1 MNKKIFSAALF
12 GALMA
17 LSAGTFTS
25 CKDYDEDIDRID
37 TELSGIKSQL
47 EALETKINEGK
58 WITSV
63 TPSTDGLTITL
74 SDGQTY
80 NITNGKDGQNG
91 QDGAAGAAGTEW
103 TISEDGY
110 WVCNGEKTDV
120 KAVGQD
126 GEKGEPGQQEVKFE
140 NGKWFLWNGTEFV
153 EFKGAATSGNIP
165 FYYTDPNDQNYTI
178 LVVFDENGQNKKE
191 IRLPMNE
198 GLAQISVLNDD
209 SYLSVN
215 YTIAGEIKWDGAKAV
230 PAKGDYLITQS
241 FDSLLVQVTPT
252 NYDLAAISSF
262 SLVNSLNEAAPVTI
276 GAPVAF
282 NQVLNTKSVSKG
294 GLYKMAVTPNK
305 ITDEDVEKYSD
316 SDAPYLSLV
325 ANDKVRSNY
334 EFRYK
339 LRDCS
344 DLSSL
349 IIKFESG
356 YEINLDGDMIPYF
369 STKPGEALTIKAND
383 EDEEYLYD
391 AYLTVKDIN
400 DQKADSIKW
409 GIETGKT
416 MTIQSNEKAQGN
428 MVFVVHY
435 LDVTGQVSTTDICV
449 NFNTPST
456 EEIVTSIPSTPHV
469 ATAESGKN
477 FMLVDFAPYFKDM
490 SESDRILW
498 NADAYVNVWN
508 TAVKWVY
515 TDERTGRTI
524 TEEDKYGLISSIKL
538 ADADG
543 KELDVNNLD
552 LSKFAKL
559 KVTFTNNYGATQ
571 GFDLSKGEF
580 TATVQINGAKEG
592 VYQTVEIPFTV
603 ANPTAAE
610 IAKQYTFNA
619 SYFANNTFTF
629 LDVKTVDLK
638 DYITGN
644 IDYSGAKATD
654 YLKFSGNKN
663 SVVAMTT
670 EAEIG
675 TAYPVEGLKVNF
687 LGRQY
692 DIPTFNVKFVNS
704 KAYSVNVANAA
715 VSLVSGGS
723 SATIFYAEKA
733 ATGKPNF
740 YNVKDASGKYVAPA
754 SVDNIAVESANTDL
768 VTVTKSGNDIV
779 IATVDR
785 VTVDTPVKVKVTA
798 TVDGEEF
805 SAEFTVTVKAFPT
818 E

>member
-12 GALMA
+12 GALMM

-25 CKDYDEDIDRID
+25 CKDYDDDIDRID

-47 EALETKINEGK
+47 EALENKIKDGK

-63 TPSTDGLTITL
+63 TPTANGLTITL
-74 SDGQTY
+74 SDSQTY
-80 NITNGKDGQNG
+80 EITNGKNG
-91 QDGAAGAAGTEW
+91 QDGAPGAAGTEW

-126 GEKGEPGQQEVKFE
+126 GEKGDAGQQEVKFE

-198 GLAQISVLNDD
+198 GLAQISVLNNNA
-209 SYLSVN
+209 YLSVN

-282 NQVLNTKSVSKG
+282 NQVLNSQTRTVSEG
-294 GLYKMAVTPNK
+294 GLYKMAVTPKK
-305 ITDEDVEKYSD
+305 ITDEDVEKYSN
-316 SDAPYLSLV
+316 SSTAPYLSLV

-334 EFRYK
+334 EFTYY
-339 LRDCS
+339 LQDCS
-344 DLSSL
+344 SMSPT
-349 IIKFESG
+349 IKFESG
-356 YEINLDGDMIPYF
+356 QSISLDGGTTWIPSF
-369 STKPGEALTIKAND
+369 RTKPGEALTIKASYGA
-383 EDEEYLYD
+383 EYLYD

-400 DQKADSIKW
+400 NQKADSIKW

-416 MTIQSNEKAQGN
+416 MTIQSNEKAQGS
-428 MVFVVHY
+428 MVFVVRY
-435 LDVTGQVSTTDICV
+435 LDVTGQVSTTDIYV
-449 NFNTPST
+449 NFSTPST
-456 EEIVTSIPSTPHV
+456 EEVVTSIPTTPHV

-498 NADAYVNVWN
+498 NADAHVNIWN
-508 TAVKWVY
+508 TNVKWVY
-515 TDERTGRTI
+515 TDERTGRTV
-524 TEEDKYGLISSIKL
+524 TKENLNGLISSIEL

-543 KELDVNNLD
+543 KVLANVNNRD

-580 TATVQINGAKEG
+580 TAAVQISGAKEG

-629 LDVKTVDLK
+629 LDATNVDLSN
-638 DYITGN
+638 YISGS
-644 IDYSGAKATD
+644 IDYSGAKDTD
-654 YLKFSGNKN
+654 YLTFNN
-663 SVVAMTT
+663 STVTMTT

-687 LGRQY
+687 LGRKY

-733 ATGKPNF
+733 TTDKPNF
-740 YNVKDASGKYVAPA
+740 YNVKDASGKFVAVT
-754 SVDNIAVESANTDL
+754 SVDNIAVESANPNL
-768 VTVTKSGNDIV
+768 VTATKSGNDIEIV
-779 IATVDR
+779 TVDR

>member
-63 TPSTDGLTITL
+63 TPSADGLTITL

-80 NITNGKDGQNG
+80 NITNGKNGQDG

-198 GLAQISVLNDD
+198 GLAQISVLNG
-209 SYLSVN
+209 SSLIVN

-241 FDSLLVQVTPT
+241 FDSLLVRVTPT
-252 NYDLAAISSF
+252 NYDLAAIPSF
-262 SLVNSLNEAAPVTI
+262 SLVNSLNETAPVTI

-282 NQVLNTKSVSKG
+282 NQVLTNQTRSVSKG

-305 ITDEDVEKYSD
+305 ITDEVVENYPSYN
-316 SDAPYLSLV
+316 APYLSLV

-334 EFRYK
+334 EFRYY
-339 LRDCS
+339 LQDCS
-344 DLSSL
+344 SMSSTPIEFAENGYV
-349 IIKFESG
+349 IIG
-356 YEINLDGDMIPYF
+356 GTRMPYF
-369 STKPGEALTIKAND
+369 STKPGEALKIKASRGA
-383 EDEEYLYD
+383 EYLYD

-400 DQKADSIKW
+400 NQKADSIKW

-416 MTIQSNEKAQGN
+416 MTIQSNEKAQGS
-428 MVFVVHY
+428 MVFVVRY
-435 LDVTGQVSTTDICV
+435 LDVTGQVSTTDIYV
-449 NFNTPST
+449 SFSTPST
-456 EEIVTSIPSTPHV
+456 EEIITSIPSTPHV

-490 SESDRILW
+490 SEGDRILW
-498 NADAYVNVWN
+498 NADAYVDVWN
-508 TAVKWVY
+508 TTVKWVY

-524 TEEDKYGLISSIKL
+524 TEENKWGLIDKIEL

-543 KELDVNNLD
+543 KVVSEN
-552 LSKFAKL
+552 SKFAKL

-603 ANPTAAE
+603 SNPTAAE

-619 SYFANNTFTF
+619 SYFANNTFTI

-670 EAEIG
+670 EAKIG

-740 YNVKDASGKYVAPA
+740 YNVKDALGNFVAAA
-754 SVDNIAVESANTDL
+754 SVDNIAVESTNTDL
-768 VTVTKSGNDIV
+768 VTVTKSGNDIA
-779 IATVDR
+779 IATVNK

>member
-47 EALETKINEGK
+47 EALENKINEGK

-63 TPSTDGLTITL
+63 TPSADGLTITL

-80 NITNGKDGQNG
+80 NITNGKNG
-91 QDGAAGAAGTEW
+91 QDGAPGAAGTEW
-103 TISEDGY
+103 TISEDGF

-153 EFKGAATSGNIP
+153 EFKAAATTGNIP
-165 FYYTDPNDQNYTI
+165 YYYTDPNDQNYTV
-178 LVVFDENGQNKKE
+178 LVVFDENGQNEKK

-198 GLAQISVLNDD
+198 GLAQISVLNNNA
-209 SYLSVN
+209 YLSVN

-294 GLYKMAVTPNK
+294 GLYKMAVTPKK
-305 ITDEDVEKYSD
+305 ITDEDVEKYSCNT
-316 SDAPYLSLV
+316 APYLSLM

-334 EFRYK
+334 EFKYY
-339 LRDCS
+339 LQDCS
-344 DLSSL
+344 SMSPS
-349 IIKFESG
+349 IKFEGQSSTS
-356 YEINLDGDMIPYF
+356 IDGGLTWIPYF
-369 STKPGEALTIKAND
+369 STKPGEALTIKAS
-383 EDEEYLYD
+383 EGAEYLYD

-400 DQKADSIKW
+400 NQKADSIKW

-416 MTIQSNEKAQGN
+416 MTIQSNEKAQGG
-428 MVFVVHY
+428 MVFVVRY
-435 LDVTGQVSTTDICV
+435 LDVTGQVSTTDIYV
-449 NFNTPST
+449 RFSTPST
-456 EEIVTSIPSTPHV
+456 EEVITSIPTTPHV

-490 SESDRILW
+490 NEGDRILW
-498 NADAYVNVWN
+498 NADANVYTWN

-524 TEEDKYGLISSIKL
+524 TEENKSGLISAIEL

-543 KELDVNNLD
+543 KVLNVTTPD

-559 KVTFTNNYGATQ
+559 KVTFDSNYGVAND
-571 GFDLSKGEF
+571 FDLSKGEF
-580 TATVQINGAKEG
+580 TATVQISGAKEG

-603 ANPTAAE
+603 ANPTATE

-629 LDVKTVDLK
+629 LDVNSIDLSN
-638 DYITGN
+638 YISGS
-644 IDYSGAKATD
+644 IDYSGAKDTD
-654 YLKFSGNKN
+654 YLTFNN
-663 SVVAMTT
+663 STVAMTT

-687 LGRQY
+687 LGRKY

-740 YNVKDASGKYVAPA
+740 YNVKDASGKFVAA
-754 SVDNIAVESANTDL
+754 TSVENIAVESANTNL
-768 VTVTKSGNDIV
+768 VTATKSGNDIE
-779 IATVDR
+779 ITTVAR

>member
-198 GLAQISVLNDD
+198 GLAQISVLNG
-209 SYLSVN
+209 SSLSVN

-252 NYDLAAISSF
+252 NYDLAAIPSF
-262 SLVNSLNEAAPVTI
+262 SWVNSLNEAAPVTI

-282 NQVLNTKSVSKG
+282 NQVLTNQTRSVSKG

-305 ITDEDVEKYSD
+305 ITDEVVENYPSYN
-316 SDAPYLSLV
+316 APYLSLV

-334 EFRYK
+334 EFRYY
-339 LRDCS
+339 LQDCS
-344 DLSSL
+344 SMSSTS
-349 IIKFESG
+349 IEFAENG
-356 YEINLDGDMIPYF
+356 YVTIGGTRMPYF
-369 STKPGEALTIKAND
+369 STKPGEALKIKASRGA
-383 EDEEYLYD
+383 EYLYD

-400 DQKADSIKW
+400 NQKADSIKW

-416 MTIQSNEKAQGN
+416 MTIQSNEKAQGS
-428 MVFVVHY
+428 MVFVVRY
-435 LDVTGQVSTTDICV
+435 LDVTGQVSTTDIYV
-449 NFNTPST
+449 SFSAPST
-456 EEIVTSIPSTPHV
+456 EEIITSIPSTPHV

-490 SESDRILW
+490 SEGDRILW
-498 NADAYVNVWN
+498 NADASVDVWN
-508 TAVKWVY
+508 ITVKWVY

-524 TEEDKYGLISSIKL
+524 TEENKWGLIEKIEL

-543 KELDVNNLD
+543 KVVSEN
-552 LSKFAKL
+552 SKFAKL

-603 ANPTAAE
+603 SNPTAAE

-654 YLKFSGNKN
+654 YLNFSGNKN

-733 ATGKPNF
+733 ATDKPNF

-768 VTVTKSGNDIV
+768 VIVTKSGNDIV

>member
-1 MNKKIFSAALF
+1 
-12 GALMA
+12 
-17 LSAGTFTS
+17 
-25 CKDYDEDIDRID
+25 
-37 TELSGIKSQL
+37 
-47 EALETKINEGK
+47 
-58 WITSV
+58 
-63 TPSTDGLTITL
+63 
-74 SDGQTY
+74 
-80 NITNGKDGQNG
+80 
-91 QDGAAGAAGTEW
+91 
-103 TISEDGY
+103 
-110 WVCNGEKTDV
+110 
-120 KAVGQD
+120 
-126 GEKGEPGQQEVKFE
+126 
-140 NGKWFLWNGTEFV
+140 
-153 EFKGAATSGNIP
+153 
-165 FYYTDPNDQNYTI
+165 
-178 LVVFDENGQNKKE
+178 
-191 IRLPMNE
+191 
-198 GLAQISVLNDD
+198 
-209 SYLSVN
+209 
-215 YTIAGEIKWDGAKAV
+215 
-230 PAKGDYLITQS
+230 
-241 FDSLLVQVTPT
+241 
-252 NYDLAAISSF
+252 
-262 SLVNSLNEAAPVTI
+262 
-276 GAPVAF
+276 
-282 NQVLNTKSVSKG
+282 
-294 GLYKMAVTPNK
+294 MAVTPNK
-305 ITDEDVEKYSD
+305 ITDEVVENYPSYN
-316 SDAPYLSLV
+316 APYLSLV

-334 EFRYK
+334 EFRYY
-339 LRDCS
+339 LQDCS
-344 DLSSL
+344 SMSSTPIEFAENGYA
-349 IIKFESG
+349 IIG
-356 YEINLDGDMIPYF
+356 GTRMPYF
-369 STKPGEALTIKAND
+369 STKPGEALKIKASGGA
-383 EDEEYLYD
+383 EYLYD

-400 DQKADSIKW
+400 NQKADSIKW

-416 MTIQSNEKAQGN
+416 MTIQSNEKAQGS
-428 MVFVVHY
+428 MVFVVRY
-435 LDVTGQVSTTDICV
+435 LDVTGQVSTTDIYV
-449 NFNTPST
+449 SFSTPST
-456 EEIVTSIPSTPHV
+456 EEIITSIPSTPHV

-490 SESDRILW
+490 SEGDRILW
-498 NADAYVNVWN
+498 NADAYVDVWN
-508 TAVKWVY
+508 TTVKWVY

-524 TEEDKYGLISSIKL
+524 TEENKWGLIDKIEL

-543 KELDVNNLD
+543 KVVSEK
-552 LSKFAKL
+552 SKFAKL

-603 ANPTAAE
+603 SNPTAAE

-619 SYFANNTFTF
+619 SYFANNTFTI

-670 EAEIG
+670 EAKIG

-687 LGRQY
+687 LERQY

-740 YNVKDASGKYVAPA
+740 YNVKDALGNFVAAA
-754 SVDNIAVESANTDL
+754 SVDNIAVESTNTDL
-768 VTVTKSGNDIV
+768 VTVTKSGNDIA
-779 IATVDR
+779 IATVNK

>member
-47 EALETKINEGK
+47 EALENKINEGK

-63 TPSTDGLTITL
+63 TPSADGLTITL

-80 NITNGKDGQNG
+80 NITNGKNG
-91 QDGAAGAAGTEW
+91 QDGAPGAAGTEW
-103 TISEDGY
+103 TISEDGF

-153 EFKGAATSGNIP
+153 EFKAAATTGNIP
-165 FYYTDPNDQNYTI
+165 YYYTDPNDQNYTV
-178 LVVFDENGQNKKE
+178 LVVFDENGQNEKK

-198 GLAQISVLNDD
+198 GLAQISVLNNNA
-209 SYLSVN
+209 YLSVN

-294 GLYKMAVTPNK
+294 GLYKMAVTPKK
-305 ITDEDVEKYSD
+305 ITDEDVEKYSFNT
-316 SDAPYLSLV
+316 APYLSLM

-334 EFRYK
+334 EFKYY
-339 LRDCS
+339 LQDCS
-344 DLSSL
+344 SMSPR
-349 IIKFESG
+349 IKFEGQS
-356 YEINLDGDMIPYF
+356 ITSIDGCLTWIPYF
-369 STKPGEALTIKAND
+369 STKPGEALTIKAS
-383 EDEEYLYD
+383 EGAEYLYD

-400 DQKADSIKW
+400 NQKADSIKW

-416 MTIQSNEKAQGN
+416 MTIQSNEKAQGG
-428 MVFVVHY
+428 MVFVVRY
-435 LDVTGQVSTTDICV
+435 LDVTGQVSTTDIYV
-449 NFNTPST
+449 RFSTPST
-456 EEIVTSIPSTPHV
+456 EEVITSIPTTPHV

-490 SESDRILW
+490 NEGDRILW
-498 NADAYVNVWN
+498 NADANVYTWN

-524 TEEDKYGLISSIKL
+524 TEENKSGLISAIEL

-543 KELDVNNLD
+543 KVLNVTTPD

-559 KVTFTNNYGATQ
+559 KVTFDSNYGVAND
-571 GFDLSKGEF
+571 FDLSKGEF
-580 TATVQINGAKEG
+580 TATVQISGAKEG

-603 ANPTAAE
+603 ANPTATE

-629 LDVKTVDLK
+629 LDVNSIDLSN
-638 DYITGN
+638 YISGS
-644 IDYSGAKATD
+644 IDYSGAKDTD
-654 YLKFSGNKN
+654 YLTFNN
-663 SVVAMTT
+663 STVAMTT

-687 LGRQY
+687 LGRKY

-740 YNVKDASGKYVAPA
+740 YNVKDASGKFVAA
-754 SVDNIAVESANTDL
+754 TSVENIAVESANTNL
-768 VTVTKSGNDIV
+768 VTATKSGNDIE
-779 IATVDR
+779 ITTVAR

>member
-1 MNKKIFSAALF
+1 M
-12 GALMA
+12 
-17 LSAGTFTS
+17 LSAGTFVS
-25 CKDYDEDIDRID
+25 CKDYDEDIERID

-80 NITNGKDGQNG
+80 NITNGKNG
-91 QDGAAGAAGTEW
+91 QDGTPGAAGTEW

-126 GEKGEPGQQEVKFE
+126 GEKGDAGQQEVKFE

-165 FYYTDPNDQNYTI
+165 FYYTDPDDQNYTI

-198 GLAQISVLNDD
+198 GLAQISVLNG

-241 FDSLLVQVTPT
+241 FDSLLVKVTPT

-282 NQVLNTKSVSKG
+282 NQVLNSQTRSVSKG

-305 ITDEDVEKYSD
+305 ITDEVVENYPSSK
-316 SDAPYLSLV
+316 APYLSLV

-334 EFRYK
+334 EFRYY
-339 LRDCS
+339 LQDCS
-344 DLSSL
+344 SMSSPT
-349 IIKFESG
+349 IEFAENG
-356 YEINLDGDMIPYF
+356 YVTVGGTRMPYF
-369 STKPGEALTIKAND
+369 STKPGEALTIKASNGT
-383 EDEEYLYD
+383 EYLYD

-400 DQKADSIKW
+400 NQKADSIKW

-416 MTIQSNEKAQGN
+416 MTIQSNEKAQGS
-428 MVFVVHY
+428 MVFVVRY
-435 LDVTGQVSTTDICV
+435 LDVTGQVSTTDIYV
-449 NFNTPST
+449 SFSTPST
-456 EEIVTSIPSTPHV
+456 EEVVTSIPTTPHV
-469 ATAESGKN
+469 ATAESGEN

-490 SESDRILW
+490 SEGDRILW
-498 NADAYVNVWN
+498 NADASVYIGN

-524 TEEDKYGLISSIKL
+524 TEENKSGLISTIAL

-543 KELDVNNLD
+543 KVVVSDN
-552 LSKFAKL
+552 SKFAKL

-580 TATVQINGAKEG
+580 TATVQIYGAKEG

-629 LDVKTVDLK
+629 LDATSVDLSN
-638 DYITGN
+638 YIDGN
-644 IDYSGAKATD
+644 IDYSGAKDTD
-654 YLKFSGNKN
+654 YLTFS
-663 SVVAMTT
+663 SSTVAMTA
-670 EAEIG
+670 EAENG
-675 TAYPVEGLKVNF
+675 TGYPVEGLKVNF

-692 DIPTFNVKFVNS
+692 SIPTFNVKFVSS

-723 SATIFYAEKA
+723 SATIYYAEKA
-733 ATGKPNF
+733 ATDKPNF
-740 YNVKDASGKYVAPA
+740 YNVIDASGKYVAPA

-768 VTVTKSGNDIV
+768 VKATKSGNDIE
-779 IATVDR
+779 IETADR

>member
-230 PAKGDYLITQS
+230 PAKDDYLITQS

-305 ITDEDVEKYSD
+305 ITDEDVEKYSN
-316 SDAPYLSLV
+316 SSNPPYLSLV

-334 EFRYK
+334 EFKYY
-339 LRDCS
+339 LQDCS
-344 DLSSL
+344 GISPD
-349 IIKFESG
+349 IKFESG
-356 YEINLDGDMIPYF
+356 RTTSIDGGTTWIPYF
-369 STKPGEALTIKAND
+369 STKPGEALTIKAS

-400 DQKADSIKW
+400 KQKADSIKW

-416 MTIQSNEKAQGN
+416 MTIQSNEKAQGH

-449 NFNTPST
+449 GFSTPST

-469 ATAESGKN
+469 ATAENGKN

-498 NADAYVNVWN
+498 NADAHVNTWN
-508 TAVKWVY
+508 TGVKWVY

-524 TEEDKYGLISSIKL
+524 TEENKWGLIDKIEL

-543 KELDVNNLD
+543 KVVSE

-629 LDVKTVDLK
+629 LDANNVDLSN
-638 DYITGN
+638 YISGS
-644 IDYSGAKATD
+644 IDYSGAKDTD
-654 YLKFSGNKN
+654 YLTFNN
-663 SVVAMTT
+663 STVAMTA
-670 EAEIG
+670 EAENG

-740 YNVKDASGKYVAPA
+740 YNVKDASGKYVAPV

>member
-63 TPSTDGLTITL
+63 TPSADGLTITL

-80 NITNGKDGQNG
+80 NITNGKNG
-91 QDGAAGAAGTEW
+91 QDGQDGTAGAAGTEW

-294 GLYKMAVTPNK
+294 GLY
-305 ITDEDVEKYSD
+305 
-316 SDAPYLSLV
+316 
-325 ANDKVRSNY
+325 
-334 EFRYK
+334 
-339 LRDCS
+339 
-344 DLSSL
+344 
-349 IIKFESG
+349 
-356 YEINLDGDMIPYF
+356 
-369 STKPGEALTIKAND
+369 
-383 EDEEYLYD
+383 
-391 AYLTVKDIN
+391 
-400 DQKADSIKW
+400 
-409 GIETGKT
+409 
-416 MTIQSNEKAQGN
+416 
-428 MVFVVHY
+428 
-435 LDVTGQVSTTDICV
+435 
-449 NFNTPST
+449 
-456 EEIVTSIPSTPHV
+456 
-469 ATAESGKN
+469 
-477 FMLVDFAPYFKDM
+477 
-490 SESDRILW
+490 
-498 NADAYVNVWN
+498 
-508 TAVKWVY
+508 
-515 TDERTGRTI
+515 
-524 TEEDKYGLISSIKL
+524 
-538 ADADG
+538 
-543 KELDVNNLD
+543 
-552 LSKFAKL
+552 
-559 KVTFTNNYGATQ
+559 
-571 GFDLSKGEF
+571 
-580 TATVQINGAKEG
+580 
-592 VYQTVEIPFTV
+592 
-603 ANPTAAE
+603 
-610 IAKQYTFNA
+610 
-619 SYFANNTFTF
+619 
-629 LDVKTVDLK
+629 
-638 DYITGN
+638 
-644 IDYSGAKATD
+644 
-654 YLKFSGNKN
+654 
-663 SVVAMTT
+663 
-670 EAEIG
+670 
-675 TAYPVEGLKVNF
+675 
-687 LGRQY
+687 
-692 DIPTFNVKFVNS
+692 
-704 KAYSVNVANAA
+704 
-715 VSLVSGGS
+715 
-723 SATIFYAEKA
+723 
-733 ATGKPNF
+733 
-740 YNVKDASGKYVAPA
+740 
-754 SVDNIAVESANTDL
+754 
-768 VTVTKSGNDIV
+768 
-779 IATVDR
+779 
-785 VTVDTPVKVKVTA
+785 
-798 TVDGEEF
+798 
-805 SAEFTVTVKAFPT
+805 
-818 E
+818 

>member
-198 GLAQISVLNDD
+198 GLAQISVLNG
-209 SYLSVN
+209 SSLIVN

-252 NYDLAAISSF
+252 NYDLAAIPSF
-262 SLVNSLNEAAPVTI
+262 SLVNSLNEVAPVTI

-282 NQVLNTKSVSKG
+282 NQVLTNQTRSVSKG

-305 ITDEDVEKYSD
+305 ITDEDVEKYSYNT
-316 SDAPYLSLV
+316 APYLSLM

-334 EFRYK
+334 EFRYY
-339 LRDCS
+339 LQDCS
-344 DLSSL
+344 SMSSTP
-349 IIKFESG
+349 IEFAENG
-356 YEINLDGDMIPYF
+356 YVTIDGTRMPNF
-369 STKPGEALTIKAND
+369 STKPGEALKIKASRGAG
-383 EDEEYLYD
+383 YLYD

-400 DQKADSIKW
+400 NQKADSIKW

-416 MTIQSNEKAQGN
+416 MTIQSNEKAQGS
-428 MVFVVHY
+428 MVFVVRY
-435 LDVTGQVSTTDICV
+435 LDVTGHVSTTDIYV
-449 NFNTPST
+449 SFSTPST
-456 EEIVTSIPSTPHV
+456 EEIITSIPSTPHV

-490 SESDRILW
+490 SEGDRILW
-498 NADAYVNVWN
+498 NADAYVDVRK
-508 TAVKWVY
+508 TTVKWVY

-524 TEEDKYGLISSIKL
+524 TEENKWGLIEKIEL

-543 KELDVNNLD
+543 KVVSEN
-552 LSKFAKL
+552 SKFAKL

-644 IDYSGAKATD
+644 IDYSGAKTTD
-654 YLKFSGNKN
+654 YLKFSDNKN

-740 YNVKDASGKYVAPA
+740 YNVKDALGKYVAPA
-754 SVDNIAVESANTDL
+754 SVDNIAVESTNTDL

-785 VTVDTPVKVKVTA
+785 VTADTPVKVKVTA

-805 SAEFTVTVKAFPT
+805 FAEFTVTVKAFPT

>member
-63 TPSTDGLTITL
+63 TPSADGLTITL

-80 NITNGKDGQNG
+80 NITNGKNGQDG

-198 GLAQISVLNDD
+198 GLAQISVLNG
-209 SYLSVN
+209 SSLNVN

-241 FDSLLVQVTPT
+241 FDSLLVRVTPT
-252 NYDLAAISSF
+252 NYDLAAIPSF
-262 SLVNSLNEAAPVTI
+262 SLVNSLNETAPVTI

-282 NQVLNTKSVSKG
+282 NQVLTNQTRSVSKG

-305 ITDEDVEKYSD
+305 ITDEVVENYPSYN
-316 SDAPYLSLV
+316 APYLSLV

-334 EFRYK
+334 EFRYY
-339 LRDCS
+339 LQDCS
-344 DLSSL
+344 SMSSTP
-349 IIKFESG
+349 IEFAENG
-356 YEINLDGDMIPYF
+356 YVNIGGTRMPYF
-369 STKPGEALTIKAND
+369 STKPGEALKIKASRGA
-383 EDEEYLYD
+383 EYLYD

-400 DQKADSIKW
+400 NQKADSIKW

-416 MTIQSNEKAQGN
+416 MTIQSNEKAQGS
-428 MVFVVHY
+428 MVFVVRY
-435 LDVTGQVSTTDICV
+435 LDVTGQVSTTDIYV
-449 NFNTPST
+449 SFSTPST
-456 EEIVTSIPSTPHV
+456 EEIITSIPSTPHV

-490 SESDRILW
+490 SEGDRILW
-498 NADAYVNVWN
+498 NADAYVDVWN
-508 TAVKWVY
+508 TTVKWVY

-524 TEEDKYGLISSIKL
+524 TEENKWGLIDKIEL

-543 KELDVNNLD
+543 KVVSEK
-552 LSKFAKL
+552 SKFAKL

-603 ANPTAAE
+603 SNPTAAE

-629 LDVKTVDLK
+629 LDANNVDLSN
-638 DYITGN
+638 YISGS
-644 IDYSGAKATD
+644 IDYSGAKDTD
-654 YLKFSGNKN
+654 YLTFNN
-663 SVVAMTT
+663 STVAMTT
-670 EAEIG
+670 EAKIG

-740 YNVKDASGKYVAPA
+740 YNVKDALGNFVAAA
-754 SVDNIAVESANTDL
+754 SVDNIAVESTNTDL
-768 VTVTKSGNDIV
+768 VTVTKSGNDIA
-779 IATVDR
+779 IATVNK

>member
-140 NGKWFLWNGTEFV
+140 DGKWFLWNGTEFV

-198 GLAQISVLNDD
+198 GLAQISVLNV
-209 SYLSVN
+209 SPLIVN

-241 FDSLLVQVTPT
+241 FDSLLVRVTPT
-252 NYDLAAISSF
+252 NYDLAAIPSF

-282 NQVLNTKSVSKG
+282 NQVLTSQPTRSVSKG

-305 ITDEDVEKYSD
+305 ITDEVVENYPSYN
-316 SDAPYLSLV
+316 APYLSLV

-334 EFRYK
+334 EFSYY
-339 LRDCS
+339 LQDCS
-344 DLSSL
+344 SVSSTP
-349 IIKFESG
+349 IEFAENG
-356 YEINLDGDMIPYF
+356 YVTIDGTRMPYF
-369 STKPGEALTIKAND
+369 STKPGEALKIKASRGA
-383 EDEEYLYD
+383 EYLYD

-400 DQKADSIKW
+400 NQKADSIKW

-416 MTIQSNEKAQGN
+416 MTIQSNEKAQGR
-428 MVFVVHY
+428 MVFVVRY
-435 LDVTGQVSTTDICV
+435 LDVTGQVSTTDIYV
-449 NFNTPST
+449 RFSAPST
-456 EEIVTSIPSTPHV
+456 EEIITSIPSTPHV

-490 SESDRILW
+490 SEGDRILW
-498 NADAYVNVWN
+498 NADAYVDVWN
-508 TAVKWVY
+508 TTVKWVY

-524 TEEDKYGLISSIKL
+524 TEENKWGLIEKIEL

-543 KELDVNNLD
+543 KVVSEN
-552 LSKFAKL
+552 SKFAKL

-603 ANPTAAE
+603 SNPTAAE

-733 ATGKPNF
+733 ATDKPNF

>member
-198 GLAQISVLNDD
+198 GLAQISVLNG
-209 SYLSVN
+209 SSLSVN

-230 PAKGDYLITQS
+230 PVKGDYLITQS
-241 FDSLLVQVTPT
+241 FDSLLVRVTPT
-252 NYDLAAISSF
+252 NYDLAAIPSF

-282 NQVLNTKSVSKG
+282 NQVLTNQTRSVSKG

-305 ITDEDVEKYSD
+305 ITDEVVENYPSYN
-316 SDAPYLSLV
+316 APYLSLV

-334 EFRYK
+334 EFRYY
-339 LRDCS
+339 LQDCS
-344 DLSSL
+344 SASYYDVDFGGGTNMSVTY
-349 IIKFESG
+349 KGEV
-356 YEINLDGDMIPYF
+356 IPYYQ
-369 STKPGEALTIKAND
+369 TKPGEAVTIKAGNNA
-383 EDEEYLYD
+383 EYLYD
-391 AYLTVKDIN
+391 AYLIVDDYR

-416 MTIQSNEKAQGN
+416 MTVQSNEKAIGT
-428 MVFVVHY
+428 MYFTVRY
-435 LDVTGQVSTTDICV
+435 LDVTGTVSTKNIAV
-449 NFNTPST
+449 NFSTPST

-490 SESDRILW
+490 KEGDRILW
-498 NADAYVNVWN
+498 NADAYVCTGN
-508 TAVKWVY
+508 TNVKWVY

-524 TEEDKYGLISSIKL
+524 TEENKWGLIDKIEL

-543 KELDVNNLD
+543 KVVSEN
-552 LSKFAKL
+552 SKFAKL

-571 GFDLSKGEF
+571 DFDLSKGEF

-592 VYQTVEIPFTV
+592 VYQIVEIPFTV

-629 LDVKTVDLK
+629 LDVKRVDLK
-638 DYITGN
+638 DYITGK

-687 LGRQY
+687 LERQY

-723 SATIFYAEKA
+723 SATIFYAEKSSKD
-733 ATGKPNF
+733 KPNF
-740 YNVKDASGKYVAPA
+740 YNVKDALGNFVAA
-754 SVDNIAVESANTDL
+754 SSVDNIAVESTNTDL
-768 VTVTKSGNDIV
+768 VTATKSGNDIA
-779 IATVDR
+779 IATVNK

>member
-47 EALETKINEGK
+47 EALENKINEGK

-63 TPSTDGLTITL
+63 TPSADGLTITL

-80 NITNGKDGQNG
+80 NITNGKNG
-91 QDGAAGAAGTEW
+91 QDGAPGAAGTEW
-103 TISEDGY
+103 TISEDGF

-153 EFKGAATSGNIP
+153 EFKAAATTGNIP
-165 FYYTDPNDQNYTI
+165 YYYTDPNDQNYTV
-178 LVVFDENGQNKKE
+178 LVVFDENGQNEKK

-198 GLAQISVLNDD
+198 GLAQISVLNNNA
-209 SYLSVN
+209 YLSVN

-294 GLYKMAVTPNK
+294 GLYKMAVTPKK
-305 ITDEDVEKYSD
+305 ITDEDVEKYSYNT
-316 SDAPYLSLV
+316 APYLSLM

-334 EFRYK
+334 EFKYY
-339 LRDCS
+339 LQDCS
-344 DLSSL
+344 SMSPS
-349 IIKFESG
+349 IKFEGQSSTS
-356 YEINLDGDMIPYF
+356 IDGGLTWIPYF
-369 STKPGEALTIKAND
+369 STKPGEALTIKAS
-383 EDEEYLYD
+383 EGAEYLYD

-400 DQKADSIKW
+400 NQKADSIKW

-416 MTIQSNEKAQGN
+416 MTIQSNEKAQGG
-428 MVFVVHY
+428 MVFVVRY
-435 LDVTGQVSTTDICV
+435 LDVTGQVSTTDIYV
-449 NFNTPST
+449 RFSTPST
-456 EEIVTSIPSTPHV
+456 EEVITSIPTTPHV

-490 SESDRILW
+490 NEGDRILW
-498 NADAYVNVWN
+498 NADANVYTWN

-524 TEEDKYGLISSIKL
+524 TEENKSGLISAIEL

-543 KELDVNNLD
+543 KVLNVTTPD

-559 KVTFTNNYGATQ
+559 KVTFDSNYGVAND
-571 GFDLSKGEF
+571 FDLSKGEF
-580 TATVQINGAKEG
+580 TATVQISGAKEG

-603 ANPTAAE
+603 ANPTATE

-629 LDVKTVDLK
+629 LDVNSIDLSN
-638 DYITGN
+638 YISGS
-644 IDYSGAKATD
+644 IDYSGAKDTD
-654 YLKFSGNKN
+654 YLTFNN
-663 SVVAMTT
+663 STVAMTT

-687 LGRQY
+687 LGRKY

-740 YNVKDASGKYVAPA
+740 YNVKDASGKFVAA
-754 SVDNIAVESANTDL
+754 TSVENIAVESANTNL
-768 VTVTKSGNDIV
+768 VTATKSGNDIE
-779 IATVDR
+779 ITTVAR

>member
-63 TPSTDGLTITL
+63 TPSADGLTITL

-80 NITNGKDGQNG
+80 NITNGKNGQDG

-198 GLAQISVLNDD
+198 GLAQISVLNG
-209 SYLSVN
+209 SSLIVN

-241 FDSLLVQVTPT
+241 FDSLLVRVTPT
-252 NYDLAAISSF
+252 NYDLAAIPSF
-262 SLVNSLNEAAPVTI
+262 SLVNSLNETAPVTI

-282 NQVLNTKSVSKG
+282 NQVLTNQTRSVSKG

-305 ITDEDVEKYSD
+305 ITDEVVENYPSYN
-316 SDAPYLSLV
+316 APYLSLV

-334 EFRYK
+334 EFRYY
-339 LRDCS
+339 LQDCS
-344 DLSSL
+344 SMSSTPIEFAENGYA
-349 IIKFESG
+349 IIG
-356 YEINLDGDMIPYF
+356 GTRMPYF
-369 STKPGEALTIKAND
+369 STKPGEALKIKASWGA
-383 EDEEYLYD
+383 EYLYD

-400 DQKADSIKW
+400 NQKADSIKW

-416 MTIQSNEKAQGN
+416 MTIQSNEKAQGS
-428 MVFVVHY
+428 MVFVVRY
-435 LDVTGQVSTTDICV
+435 LDVTGQVSTTDIYV
-449 NFNTPST
+449 SFSTPST
-456 EEIVTSIPSTPHV
+456 EEIITSIPSTPHV

-490 SESDRILW
+490 SEGDRILW
-498 NADAYVNVWN
+498 NADAYVGVWN
-508 TAVKWVY
+508 TTVKWVY

-524 TEEDKYGLISSIKL
+524 TEENKWGLIDKIEL

-543 KELDVNNLD
+543 KVVSEK
-552 LSKFAKL
+552 SKFAKL

-603 ANPTAAE
+603 SNPTAAE

-619 SYFANNTFTF
+619 SYFANNTFTI

-654 YLKFSGNKN
+654 YLKFSGSIN

-670 EAEIG
+670 EAKIG

-740 YNVKDASGKYVAPA
+740 YNVKDALGNFVAAA
-754 SVDNIAVESANTDL
+754 SVDNIAVESTNTDL
-768 VTVTKSGNDIV
+768 VTVTKSGNDIA
-779 IATVDR
+779 IATVNK

>member
-80 NITNGKDGQNG
+80 NITNGKDGQDG

-198 GLAQISVLNDD
+198 GLAQISVLNG
-209 SYLSVN
+209 SSLSVN

-252 NYDLAAISSF
+252 NYDLAAIPSF

-282 NQVLNTKSVSKG
+282 NQVLTNQTRSVSKG

-305 ITDEDVEKYSD
+305 ITDEVVENYPSYN
-316 SDAPYLSLV
+316 APYLSLV

-334 EFRYK
+334 EFRYY

-344 DLSSL
+344 SMSSTS
-349 IIKFESG
+349 IEFAENG
-356 YEINLDGDMIPYF
+356 YVTIDGTRMPYF
-369 STKPGEALTIKAND
+369 STKPGEALKIKASRD
-383 EDEEYLYD
+383 AEYLYD

-400 DQKADSIKW
+400 NQKADSIKW

-416 MTIQSNEKAQGN
+416 MTIQSNEKAQGS
-428 MVFVVHY
+428 MVFVVRY
-435 LDVTGQVSTTDICV
+435 LDVTGQVSTTDIYV
-449 NFNTPST
+449 RFSAPST
-456 EEIVTSIPSTPHV
+456 EEIITSIPSTPHV

-490 SESDRILW
+490 SEGDRILW
-498 NADAYVNVWN
+498 NADASVDVWN
-508 TAVKWVY
+508 TTVKWVY

-524 TEEDKYGLISSIKL
+524 TEENKWGLIEKIEL

-543 KELDVNNLD
+543 KVVSEN
-552 LSKFAKL
+552 SKFAKL

-580 TATVQINGAKEG
+580 TATVRINGAKEG

-733 ATGKPNF
+733 ATDKPNF

>member
-1 MNKKIFSAALF
+1 
-12 GALMA
+12 MA

-63 TPSTDGLTITL
+63 TPSADGLTITL

-80 NITNGKDGQNG
+80 NITNGKNGQDG

-198 GLAQISVLNDD
+198 GLAQISVLNG
-209 SYLSVN
+209 SSLNVN

-241 FDSLLVQVTPT
+241 FDSLLVRVTPT
-252 NYDLAAISSF
+252 NYDLAAIPSF
-262 SLVNSLNEAAPVTI
+262 SLVNSLNETAPVTI

-282 NQVLNTKSVSKG
+282 NQVLTNQTRSVSKG

-305 ITDEDVEKYSD
+305 ITDEVVENYPSYN
-316 SDAPYLSLV
+316 APYLSLV

-334 EFRYK
+334 EFKYY
-339 LRDCS
+339 LQDCS
-344 DLSSL
+344 SMSSTPIEFAENGYV
-349 IIKFESG
+349 IIG
-356 YEINLDGDMIPYF
+356 GTRMPYF
-369 STKPGEALTIKAND
+369 STKPGEALKIKASRGA
-383 EDEEYLYD
+383 EYLYD

-400 DQKADSIKW
+400 NQKADSIKW

-416 MTIQSNEKAQGN
+416 MTIQSNEKAQGS
-428 MVFVVHY
+428 MVFVVRY
-435 LDVTGQVSTTDICV
+435 LDVTGQVSTTDIYV
-449 NFNTPST
+449 SFSTPST
-456 EEIVTSIPSTPHV
+456 EEIITSIPSTPHV

-490 SESDRILW
+490 SEGDRILW
-498 NADAYVNVWN
+498 NADAYVDVWN
-508 TAVKWVY
+508 TTVKWVY

-524 TEEDKYGLISSIKL
+524 TEENKWGLIDKIEL

-543 KELDVNNLD
+543 KVVSEK
-552 LSKFAKL
+552 SKFAKL

-592 VYQTVEIPFTV
+592 
-603 ANPTAAE
+603 
-610 IAKQYTFNA
+610 
-619 SYFANNTFTF
+619 
-629 LDVKTVDLK
+629 
-638 DYITGN
+638 
-644 IDYSGAKATD
+644 
-654 YLKFSGNKN
+654 
-663 SVVAMTT
+663 
-670 EAEIG
+670 
-675 TAYPVEGLKVNF
+675 
-687 LGRQY
+687 
-692 DIPTFNVKFVNS
+692 
-704 KAYSVNVANAA
+704 
-715 VSLVSGGS
+715 
-723 SATIFYAEKA
+723 
-733 ATGKPNF
+733 
-740 YNVKDASGKYVAPA
+740 
-754 SVDNIAVESANTDL
+754 
-768 VTVTKSGNDIV
+768 
-779 IATVDR
+779 
-785 VTVDTPVKVKVTA
+785 
-798 TVDGEEF
+798 
-805 SAEFTVTVKAFPT
+805 
-818 E
+818 